1 MENNIFTK
9 KKKKTHT
16 ILIPEMMEYHFDLI
30 CAAFKNSKYN
40 MEVLNYKNDDIE
52 ETGLR
57 YLNNDICYPCILI
70 VGQLISSLN
79 HKIYDPD
86 KIAFLIPQTG
96 GACRA
101 GNYYFLIKK
110 ALKSAGYENI
120 PVISL
125 NMSGN
130 EKHPGFK
137 LSLKLG
143 FSLISAA
150 LYGDLLESLYLSI
163 RAKEKEE
170 GKALELYNKWNRL
183 LSDDIKNNKSIR
195 RHQFKKRVKEIIA
208 DFNKIETIEINMP
221 RVGIVGEIYIK
232 SCKLGN
238 NNLED
243 YLVKNKVDYYMSGFT
258 SYCIYV
264 AETTIDQFLDKH
276 LFLKKLKFIHNMPIK
291 WLNKKQRLISKPL
304 NDNGYTFV
312 SYNELKR
319 FADDVV
325 PFKFSTADGWLVSAE
340 IMTLIEKGYNKIIV
354 ASPFGCLVSHVCS
367 KGIIRKIMKKY
378 PNSIVYSIEYDSSLS
393 PVLQES
399 RIQLILQS

>member
-1 MENNIFTK
+1 MGNIYTK
-9 KKKKTHT
+9 KMRKTHT

-30 CAAFKNSKYN
+30 SGAFINAGYK
-40 MEVLNYKNDDIE
+40 MEVLNYKNPDIE

-57 YLNNDICYPCILI
+57 YCNNDICYPCILI

-79 HKIYDPD
+79 HGIYDPN

-110 ALKSAGYENI
+110 ALKSAGYENL

-125 NMSGN
+125 NMSGS

-150 LYGDLLESLYLSI
+150 LYGDLLQSLYFCK

-170 GKALELYNKWNRL
+170 GKALELYNKWNKI
-183 LSDDIKNNKSIR
+183 LSIDISNNKSIKKHAFKR
-195 RHQFKKRVKEIIA
+195 RVREVID
-208 DFNKIETIEINMP
+208 DFNKIETKNIDLP
-221 RVGIVGEIYIK
+221 KVGIVGEIYIK
-232 SCKLGN
+232 SCELGN

-243 YLVKNKVDYYMSGFT
+243 YLKKNNADYFMSGFT
-258 SYCIYV
+258 SYCMYI
-264 AETTIDQFLDKH
+264 ADTTVDQFFDKH
-276 LFLKKLKFIHNMPIK
+276 KLNPFRFINKFVVK
-291 WLNKKQRLISKPL
+291 WLNKKQKLIYKPL
-304 NDNGYTFV
+304 KDNGYVFL
-312 SYNELKR
+312 SYLELKK
-319 FADDVV
+319 FADEVIS
-325 PFKFSTADGWLVSAE
+325 FKCTTADGWLVSAE
-340 IMTLIEKGYNKIIV
+340 VMGLIEAGYNKIIV

-367 KGIIRKIMKKY
+367 KGIMRTIMKKY
-378 PNSIVYSIEYDSSLS
+378 PNSLVYSVEYDSSLS
-393 PVLQES
+393 PVGRES